1 MARTTR
7 ISNTTVA
14 AIDHVKVMP
23 REENQEEEIVF
34 CFLFSFFKNKKNA
47 SQQLDHG
54 LFLYC
59 TN

>member
-34 CFLFSFFKNKKNA
+34 CFLFSFFKNKKKRFTA
-47 SQQLDHG
+47 A
-54 LFLYC
+54 
-59 TN
+59 